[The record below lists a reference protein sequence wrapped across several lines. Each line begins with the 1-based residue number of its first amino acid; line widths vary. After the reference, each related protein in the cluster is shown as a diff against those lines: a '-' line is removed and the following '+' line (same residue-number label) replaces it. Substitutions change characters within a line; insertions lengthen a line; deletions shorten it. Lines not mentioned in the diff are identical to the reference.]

1 MEQYEY
7 EEVCQK
13 VIEQLKLVR
22 NPLNHKPLFKEI
34 VKSSVVYNGNF
45 THAAPDIIMI
55 PENWGTMAHHKIT
68 DGKIFNLDPEQK
80 GMHSMDGIF
89 LMYGNKIKNLS
100 HKPPQ
105 DLRDIAPTI
114 LDLFEVPI
122 PSYVEGTSIFSLQE
136 KKDISIPSEQV
147 SVQSSY
153 SDEEQGEIKER
164 LKNLGYL

>member
-1 MEQYEY
+1 
-7 EEVCQK
+7 
-13 VIEQLKLVR
+13 
-22 NPLNHKPLFKEI
+22 
-34 VKSSVVYNGNF
+34 
-45 THAAPDIIMI
+45 
-55 PENWGTMAHHKIT
+55 
-68 DGKIFNLDPEQK
+68 
-80 GMHSMDGIF
+80 MDGIF